1 MYKDIYFLFQR
12 TREQSD
18 DDENTFIPKSEPKLS
33 NKKPIEKVI
42 STKKNNIPTTPPKK
56 MKTIEID
63 PIEKKKR
70 SEMYKSYVN
79 RGGPSAPGSKTIPDG
94 EKNCLKNLTFVISGK
109 IIT

>member
-1 MYKDIYFLFQR
+1 M
-12 TREQSD
+12 
-18 DDENTFIPKSEPKLS
+18 PKPAQKLS

-42 STKKNNIPTTPPKK
+42 SFTTKTTPTTSPKK
-56 MKTIEID
+56 MKTQELD
-63 PIEKKKR
+63 PVEKKKR

-79 RGGPSAPGSKTIPDG
+79 RGGPSAPGSKIIPDG